1 VIIMSKPDSV
11 PPVAHPGSSPD
22 DQPVADLSG
31 APLPTARTLRRRRN
45 LAYQATR
52 FVAFNSR
59 IMRMVLRGHQSSR

>member
-1 VIIMSKPDSV
+1 VIIMSKPVPV
-11 PPVAHPGSSPD
+11 PPVTHPGSSPD

-31 APLPTARTLRRRRN
+31 APMPTAQTLRRRRN